1 MLPEHE
7 KSRCGFMAV
16 ISISE
21 GSMEGAGMRK
31 KNINNLKFLVVFL
44 VLIGFADLFAHGIVQ
59 NQSTQNISLPERCK
73 VIVVYDGDTIK
84 VRFKDKQEWKVRL
97 IGVDAP
103 EIGGPVDEVEFQ
115 AQMSKRFTFYYL
127 YQKKIKLSY
136 EEELIDK
143 YGRIL
148 AYVWTEEHGLFNK
161 FIISEG
167 FASAMRNFR
176 YQYREEFREDEQ
188 EARKLEKGLMKRGE
202 YTQISPQEASR
213 FIGKLVTVKF
223 MCKNALPKGKFV
235 FLNSSQGEFS
245 ALISK
250 ENLSLYPDPQSFMG
264 KDLSVTGFLE
274 EYKGKPQ
281 IMILLPIQI
290 NQGGR

>member
-1 MLPEHE
+1 MREE
-7 KSRCGFMAV
+7 K
-16 ISISE
+16 
-21 GSMEGAGMRK
+21 
-31 KNINNLKFLVVFL
+31 INNLKFLIVFL
-44 VLIGFADLFAHGIVQ
+44 MLLVFAALFAHGVIR
-59 NQSTQNISLPERCK
+59 NQSTQSISLPDRGK

-84 VRFKDKQEWKVRL
+84 VRFRDKQEWKVRL
-97 IGVDAP
+97 IGVDAL

-115 AQMSKRFTFYYL
+115 AQMAKRFTFYYL

-143 YGRIL
+143 YGRVL
-148 AYVWTEEHGLFNK
+148 AYVWTEDQVLFNK

-176 YQYREEFREDEQ
+176 YQYREEFRDAEQ
-188 EARKLEKGLMKRGE
+188 EARKLGKGLMERGE
-202 YTQISPQEASR
+202 YTQIAPQEASR
-213 FIGKLVTVKF
+213 FIGQLVSVKF
-223 MCKNALPKGKFV
+223 MCKSALPKGKFV
-235 FLNSSQGEFS
+235 FLDSSQGEFS
-245 ALISK
+245 ALIPK
-250 ENLSLYPDPQSFMG
+250 ENLSSFPNPQSFMG